1 MPITTTPSERI
12 GRCTRMR
19 RFFVRFN
26 RPESFA
32 HTRSSAGFTVI
43 TSGFEFSVHT
53 ASPANSGWRMT
64 SCGRDEGMD
73 WFERLT
79 GFRESN
85 YADTRAKIKVEGR
98 ELQSLVNGKSYGIGE
113 LELVSLQSLRE
124 RAVSLGGPA
133 GRLKLEAVSGDV
145 RRMHRLPANAGALFQ

>member
-32 HTRSSAGFTVI
+32 HTRSAAGFAVI
-43 TSGFEFSVHT
+43 TSGFEFSVHR
-53 ASPANSGWRMT
+53 ASWANCGWRMT

-113 LELVSLQSLRE
+113 LELVSLQALRE
-124 RAVSLGGPA
+124 RSASLSRPE
-133 GRLKLEAVSGDV
+133 GRLRLEVVRGDV
-145 RRMHRLPANAGALFQ
+145 RQMHRLPANARA